1 MSSDVRSILFASVAG
16 ALAGAAVVFYFS
28 PQKSGKTFVVR
39 TITHLECRSFF
50 LLTFLT
56 IHFFFSSSFL

>member
-28 PQKSGKTFVVR
+28 PQKSGKTSVVR
-39 TITHLECRSFF
+39 TNTRLNEGPSFF
-50 LLTFLT
+50 
-56 IHFFFSSSFL
+56 